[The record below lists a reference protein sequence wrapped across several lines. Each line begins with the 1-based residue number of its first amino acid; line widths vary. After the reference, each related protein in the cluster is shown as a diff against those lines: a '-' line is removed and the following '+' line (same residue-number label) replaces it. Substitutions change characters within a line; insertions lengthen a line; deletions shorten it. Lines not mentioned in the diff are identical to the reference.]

1 MSDVESVARPSHRF
15 RIGPGLLVT
24 AAFIGPGTVVT
35 ASRAGT
41 LFGCE
46 LLWTVL
52 FAVAGTIILQSLAAR
67 LGILTG
73 TGLSES
79 IRDTL
84 RGSRWLRPMLALVI
98 VAIGLGNAAYQ
109 TGNLTGAVVGV
120 SALLGGSRQLWTLA
134 IGVFTIVVIGAGRD
148 RLLQTVLVSLVGFLS
163 AAFMVTA
170 IKGMPSLDRV
180 AAGFVPRITPDNLTL
195 VLAMIGTTIVPYNL
209 FLHASRSASTWKD
222 VPPELAIKQARFDTT
237 VSITL
242 GGLVTG
248 AILLTACGAFFDQ
261 QIEWTTP
268 DQIAVGLR
276 PALGSLSSQ
285 AFAIGMFCAGL
296 TSAVTAPV
304 ATAYAVCGCM
314 GWPAHPASKMFR
326 AVAISVIA
334 VGVIA
339 ATVLHGSPAAT
350 IIVAQVANGMLL
362 PIVATLM
369 LIVVKKCT
377 ANSPLAMSPWGV
389 YAAWAII
396 SCVTALGL
404 WRIAAAVR

>member
-1 MSDVESVARPSHRF
+1 MSDVETVSRPSNRF
-15 RIGPGLLVT
+15 RVGPGLLVT

-52 FAVAGTIILQSLAAR
+52 FAVVGTIVLQSLAAR

-109 TGNLTGAVVGV
+109 TGNLTGAVVSV
-120 SALLGGSRQLWTLA
+120 SALFGGSRQLWTLA
-134 IGVFTIVVIGAGRD
+134 IGVFTIVVIGSGRD

-222 VPPELAIKQARFDTT
+222 VPPELAINQARRDTA

-268 DQIAVGLR
+268 DQIADGLR

-314 GWPAHPASKMFR
+314 GWSTGTSEKAFR
-326 AVAISVIA
+326 FIAISVVVI
-334 VGVIA
+334 GIA
-339 ATVLHGSPAAT
+339 AAGILHSSPSET
-350 IIVAQVANGMLL
+350 IVVAQIANGLLL
-362 PIVATLM
+362 PIVAAIM
-369 LIVVKKCT
+369 LFVVRKKT
-377 ANSPLAMSPWGV
+377 AGSPLAMSRWGIYV
-389 YAAWAII
+389 AW
-396 SCVTALGL
+396 SVVVFVTALGS
-404 WRIAAAVR
+404 WRVYSAIR